1 MFKIALKRSLATMA
15 VMAGALAAAGPA
27 SASPIYMPVDG
38 IDGVVA
44 SSDQT
49 ATPQGHHH
57 VGRPDLQPSLGLLS
71 PRAALSASLC
81 PVAPGGRA
89 GRSFPTFSCD
99 ITQPIIPR
107 TSGPAPDA
115 ALRSN

>member
-1 MFKIALKRSLATMA
+1 MFNITLKRSLATMA

-49 ATPQGHHH
+49 ATPQGIIMSD
-57 VGRPDLQPSLGLLS
+57 GRICN
-71 PRAALSASLC
+71 PRWGC
-81 PVAPGGRA
+81 
-89 GRSFPTFSCD
+89 
-99 ITQPIIPR
+99 
-107 TSGPAPDA
+107 
-115 ALRSN
+115 